1 MVTVVITLLTL
12 CVGLVFVFMVCIE
25 SLDKDVKNIE
35 KRYKIE
41 IEDINYKFNNVN
53 NNILKQD
60 VEVFKL
66 KEKNTQLEKQIKGL
80 ELQIL
85 KLKDIDSARY
95 Y

>member
-25 SLDKDVKNIE
+25 SLDKDIKIIE
-35 KRYKIE
+35 KRYKNE

-60 VEVFKL
+60 IEFFKL
-66 KEKNTQLEKQIKGL
+66 KEQNTQLEKQIKRL

-85 KLKDIDSARY
+85 KLKDIDSSKY

>member
-25 SLDKDVKNIE
+25 SLDKDIKIIE
-35 KRYKIE
+35 KRYKNE

-60 VEVFKL
+60 VEFFKL

>member
-25 SLDKDVKNIE
+25 SLDKDIKIIE
-35 KRYKIE
+35 KRYKNE

-60 VEVFKL
+60 VEFFKL

-85 KLKDIDSARY
+85 KLKDIDSSRY

>member
-12 CVGLVFVFMVCIE
+12 CVGLVFVFMVSIE
-25 SLDKDVKNIE
+25 SLDKDIKIIDKKYKNE
-35 KRYKIE
+35 ME
-41 IEDINYKFNNVN
+41 IVNHRFNEIN
-53 NNILKQD
+53 NNILQQD

-66 KEKNTQLEKQIKGL
+66 KEKNIQLEKQIKGL

-85 KLKDIDSARY
+85 KLKDIDSSKY

>member
-12 CVGLVFVFMVCIE
+12 CVGLVFVFMVSIE
-25 SLDKDVKNIE
+25 SLDKDIKIIDKKYKNE
-35 KRYKIE
+35 ME
-41 IEDINYKFNNVN
+41 IVNHRFNEIN
-53 NNILKQD
+53 NNTLRQD

-66 KEKNTQLEKQIKGL
+66 KEKNIQLEKQIKGL

-85 KLKDIDSARY
+85 KLKDIDSSKY

>member
-12 CVGLVFVFMVCIE
+12 CVGLVFVFMVSIE
-25 SLDKDVKNIE
+25 SLDKDIKIIDKKYKNE
-35 KRYKIE
+35 ME
-41 IEDINYKFNNVN
+41 IINHRFNEIN
-53 NNILKQD
+53 NNTLRQD

-66 KEKNTQLEKQIKGL
+66 KEKNIQLEKQIKGL

-85 KLKDIDSARY
+85 KLKDIDSSKY

>member
-12 CVGLVFVFMVCIE
+12 CVGLVFVFMVSIE
-25 SLDKDVKNIE
+25 SLDKDI
-35 KRYKIE
+35 KIIDQKYE
-41 IEDINYKFNNVN
+41 NEMKVINHKFNEIN
-53 NNILKQD
+53 NNTLRHD

-66 KEKNTQLEKQIKGL
+66 KEQNIQLEKQIKGL

-85 KLKDIDSARY
+85 KLKDIDSSKY

>member
-35 KRYKIE
+35 KRYKNE
-41 IEDINYKFNNVN
+41 IEVVNYKFNNVN
-53 NNILKQD
+53 NDILKQD
-60 VEVFKL
+60 IEFFKL
-66 KEKNTQLEKQIKGL
+66 KEQNTQLEKQIKGL